1 MSSKYIVRT
10 VSRPLL
16 FYDFRTR
23 IRRCF
28 RYHLKELERPF
39 DRDNYFFYTR
49 NNKWKYKKC
58 NQHNHGYHLVENVKG
73 YHGKIWQMQIDKP
86 NYNLIYFYSQVA
98 TLDGYYSFKK
108 KLDDIVKTLV
118 FDSYYYEHM
127 MHEIST
133 YEKVYPF
140 STIDRKVFFLRKN
153 YFEARYVLER
163 ILDQGK
169 IFYNRPILKR
179 KLVGPYSRVYV
190 HCFNYF
196 LSLLLYEVEFI
207 YFIKRLRPGRYRRLT
222 HSRLVYYY
230 LGPNVVEWTKI
241 RQRPPKLEFNI
252 ITKRRAKDMRLLI
265 DELYDFNGAIHL
277 DAINVLFHGHMHNWQ
292 SSRYFYL
299 SSFSQD
305 FNRDCA
311 ERIFSEIIYG
321 YNIKQNKILNVFD
334 KKYARDFYRY
344 GKAEEKYLE
353 RYDRDHKFK
362 KGQLR
367 ARLRKRRH
375 TNGLLRKKL

>member
-1 MSSKYIVRT
+1 M
-10 VSRPLL
+10 
-16 FYDFRTR
+16 
-23 IRRCF
+23 
-28 RYHLKELERPF
+28 
-39 DRDNYFFYTR
+39 
-49 NNKWKYKKC
+49 
-58 NQHNHGYHLVENVKG
+58 KG

-98 TLDGYYSFKK
+98 TLDGYHSFRK

-140 STIDRKVFFLRKN
+140 STVDRKVFFLRKN
-153 YFEARYVLER
+153 YFEARYILER

-169 IFYNRPILKR
+169 IFYNRPIYKK

-230 LGPNVVEWTKI
+230 LGPDVVEWTKI
-241 RQRPPKLEFNI
+241 RQRPPRLYFNM

-299 SSFSQD
+299 SSLPHE

-344 GKAEEKYLE
+344 GTAEEKYLD
-353 RYDRDHKFK
+353 RYDRNRKFK
-362 KGQLR
+362 KRRLR
-367 ARLRKRRH
+367 ARLLNRRRYIR
-375 TNGLLRKKL
+375 GFIQEE